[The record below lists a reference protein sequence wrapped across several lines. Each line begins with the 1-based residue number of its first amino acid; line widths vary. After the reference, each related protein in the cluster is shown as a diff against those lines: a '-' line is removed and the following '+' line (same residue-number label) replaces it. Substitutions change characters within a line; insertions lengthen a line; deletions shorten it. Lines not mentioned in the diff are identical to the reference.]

1 ERRFGRTVGQV
12 FDRGGILFVI
22 PRIPLYHERYVLDK
36 HGEGCE
42 VGKQRDFTCAM
53 LPERVT
59 FLCCRLDVG
68 FRGIVCGSH
77 ILSLQNSNWVEWFN
91 PFDPSCWEVQP
102 PAGGSTAASYVSRP
116 RPAVAPPELKFRSS
130 PRGATTE
137 LGLELGESSK
147 LCKVQKFSSF
157 VLQRTSP
164 IPWAVNSEIYPEAY
178 RGIYGGMFR
187 LPP

>member
-12 FDRGGILFVI
+12 FDRGGMLFVI

-42 VGKQRDFTCAM
+42 VGKQRDFTCAI

-77 ILSLQNSNWVEWFN
+77 ILSLQVGSLSYKF
-91 PFDPSCWEVQP
+91 SARKKEVN
-102 PAGGSTAASYVSRP
+102 T
-116 RPAVAPPELKFRSS
+116 
-130 PRGATTE
+130 
-137 LGLELGESSK
+137 SK
-147 LCKVQKFSSF
+147 LKTRLAKAFLRPFSQSIASPKLGKLVHKNIGEDHLTRWWMMMVDLLDGLLFSIGFFSSG
-157 VLQRTSP
+157 TSP